1 MNRQELVHSIREK
14 QSYLCIGLDTDLHR
28 IPRHL
33 HTHAD
38 PVFAFNKAIID
49 ATKDLCVS
57 YKINTA
63 FYESMGIRGWESL
76 QRTIE
81 YIPGGIFT
89 IADAK
94 RGDIGN
100 TATQYAKTFF
110 DTYNFDAVTVAPYM
124 GEDSVTPFLAFTDKW
139 AIMLGLT
146 SNEGSKDFQLQRMED
161 GEYLYE
167 KVLKAGAGWGT
178 PDNLMFVVGA
188 TQTEQIARVRA
199 LVPDHFFLV
208 PGVGAQGGDLAE
220 ISKRGMNKDCGLLV
234 NVSRGI
240 IYAGNG
246 EDFAAD
252 ARTAALQYQTEM
264 AGLLSS
270 IAPAPAVGV

>member
-1 MNRQELVHSIREK
+1 MNRQELVHTIREK

-33 HTHAD
+33 HAHAD

-63 FYESMGIRGWESL
+63 FYECMGIRGWETL

-81 YIPGGIFT
+81 YIPEGIFT

-110 DTYNFDAVTVAPYM
+110 DTFQFDSVTVAPYM
-124 GEDSVTPFLAFTDKW
+124 GKDSVTPFLEFSGKW
-139 AIMLGLT
+139 AILLGLT
-146 SNEGSKDFQLQRMED
+146 SNEGSGDFQLQRMEG

-167 KVLKAGAGWGT
+167 KVLRAGTSWGSA
-178 PDNLMFVVGA
+178 DNLMFVVGA
-188 TQTEQIARVRA
+188 TQTEQMARIRA

-208 PGVGAQGGDLAE
+208 PGVGAQGGDLAQ
-220 ISKRGMNKDCGLLV
+220 ISQLGMNKDCGLLV

-246 EDFAAD
+246 EDFATD
-252 ARTAALQYQTEM
+252 ARQAAQQYQTAM
-264 AGLLSS
+264 ADLL
-270 IAPAPAVGV
+270 ARTTQTVGV

>member
-1 MNRQELVHSIREK
+1 MNRQELVHLIREK
-14 QSYLCIGLDTDLHR
+14 QSFLCIGLDTDLHR

-63 FYESMGIRGWESL
+63 FYECMGIRGWETL
-76 QRTIE
+76 QRTID
-81 YIPGGIFT
+81 YIPQGIFT

-110 DTYNFDAVTVAPYM
+110 DTYQFDSVTVAPYM
-124 GEDSVTPFLAFTDKW
+124 GKDSVTPFLEFSGKW

-146 SNEGSKDFQLQRMED
+146 SNEGSNDFQLQRMED

-167 KVLKAGAGWGT
+167 KVMKAGASWGS

-188 TQTEQIARVRA
+188 TQTEQIARIRQ
-199 LVPDHFFLV
+199 LIPDHFFLV
-208 PGVGAQGGDLAE
+208 PGVGAQGGSLAE
-220 ISKRGMNKDCGLLV
+220 ISKLGMNKDCGLLV

-252 ARTAALQYQTEM
+252 ARIAAQQYQQEM
-264 AGLLSS
+264 ATYLSRS
-270 IAPAPAVGV
+270 AAAVGV